1 MKNKV
6 ILTSKK
12 EVAIVMNNIK
22 PTFLDEIMLR
32 FPHLVQDV
40 FVELDNK
47 SLANCRKVSRAFCD
61 FIDDEKLFWVRK
73 IQNYVCMKKFQQ
85 HWKKVLRNVPTQDVK
100 DIFWGVQQIL
110 KYNSRRKLQWSPL
123 HIAAAQG
130 HLELCKYIMEKTN
143 DPNPKKKNGI
153 TALHMAAYGGC
164 RETCELLIDNLENK
178 NPVTNKGITPFH
190 FASKEGHFDVCELL
204 IQNIDDKNPA
214 ALDGCTPL
222 HMAARHGHLEI
233 VRLIVETGVYK
244 SPLFEGETPLDLVSL
259 QSRYRFY
266 KLLSD
271 NNSQMLQ
278 LIVRDIAI
286 SLILLFMFLAFISM
300 PLFIGAALFC
310 SVSLYKDCP
319 VFLEGIVAP
328 STLQL

>member
-1 MKNKV
+1 MKDKV

-47 SLANCRKVSRAFCD
+47 SLANCRKVSRAFFD

-85 HWKKVLRNVPTQDVK
+85 HWKKVLRNVPTKDVK

-222 HMAARHGHLEI
+222 HLATEHCHLES
-233 VRLIVETGVYK
+233 VRLIVNSGVYK
-244 SPLFEGETPLDLVSL
+244 SPLFKGKRPLDLVGPRSC
-259 QSRYRFY
+259 YRFY
-266 KLLSD
+266 KSLME
-271 NNSQMLQ
+271 NVSQMRTYLFWDIMMSFTISFFYICIVFL
-278 LIVRDIAI
+278 LIV
-286 SLILLFMFLAFISM
+286 
-300 PLFIGAALFC
+300 
-310 SVSLYKDCP
+310 
-319 VFLEGIVAP
+319 
-328 STLQL
+328 